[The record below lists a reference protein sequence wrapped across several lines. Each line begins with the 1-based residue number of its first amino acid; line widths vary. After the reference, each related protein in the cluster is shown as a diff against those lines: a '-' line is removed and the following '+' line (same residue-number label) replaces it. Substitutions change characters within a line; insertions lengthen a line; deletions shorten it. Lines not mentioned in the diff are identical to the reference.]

1 MAQGDQFEFN
11 IDDREVQLMLRKA
24 PEKVR
29 ETIKLVLTAGAID
42 TQAHAREEEAPT
54 FDGGLKRNIKVR
66 IFKDHA
72 EVSSDAK
79 YSAPIEYGR
88 KAGKHVPMKQGVG
101 LWKWAESKGI
111 PPFAVA
117 RSIFKKGTKPN
128 PFMQRTHDIMKP
140 KVESLAERQFG
151 QMIKE
156 LNT

>member
-1 MAQGDQFEFN
+1 MNGGEQFQFDIN
-11 IDDREVQLMLRKA
+11 DREVQLLLRKA

-66 IFKDHA
+66 IFKDHS

-79 YSAPIEYGR
+79 YSEPIEYGR
-88 KAGKHVPMKQGVG
+88 RAGKHVPLKEGVG
-101 LWKWAESKGI
+101 LHKWATTKGI
-111 PPFAVA
+111 NPFAVA
-117 RSIFKKGTKPN
+117 KSIFKKGTKPN
-128 PFMQRTHDIMKP
+128 PFMKRTHDIMKP
-140 KVESLAERQFG
+140 QVESLAEMKFK
-151 QMIKE
+151 QMVQE